1 MESIHGQL
9 RKMQV
14 RSSDRAEEGIK
25 EQDRRRMSNFMHK
38 EESGSENAQ
47 THKRKTSG
55 AQGACGG
62 DDMIDPTEQDMKV
75 LRALVGEM
83 PARGILSED
92 FAVAEEKFAEEKI
105 RREYY
110 SALYLQVGSDEE
122 RIAIIASC
130 IARLR
135 VMGKNI

>member
-1 MESIHGQL
+1 
-9 RKMQV
+9 
-14 RSSDRAEEGIK
+14 
-25 EQDRRRMSNFMHK
+25 
-38 EESGSENAQ
+38 
-47 THKRKTSG
+47 
-55 AQGACGG
+55 
-62 DDMIDPTEQDMKV
+62 MIDPTEQDMKV